1 MAGSTI
7 TSTNNGFGSG
17 VAAGLRV
24 GAGGVYTDAQGNP
37 SYIDQ
42 STGQLVS
49 GRPPAGYDPT
59 QVPQY
64 MADQGSTFY
73 GDAPPPSET
82 VPSGSGPG
90 LIGQQMQ
97 AAGNNWLAAPQGT
110 AENFTIDPRT
120 GAKLV
125 NNGDGTAT
133 YGNPTLPPLP
143 QGDPGSTVATNVNN
157 SAVTGSAGGLIA
169 PGLSA
174 NGVTVPAVT
183 GGGNTK
189 GANANGAN
197 SAMTVGTA
205 PIVNADG
212 SITPG
217 TGPTIAAGTPGSI
230 TAPGYSAATVGVTPD
245 MTVQGQLMNVLAGE
259 NPATAALLQ
268 NAQTGANQ
276 ASNGGGLLHSS
287 MADQAADQAML
298 NVAEPI
304 AAADAQ
310 TYAQTASE
318 NQAAL
323 NQAYSTNAQ
332 LASTANVANLNSSTQ
347 NAIAWMQSQTN
358 LAQETMSTQSAQAV
372 ATLNAQAQVQVAKVN
387 TSNQML
393 IQTSASAASAYNQYL
408 TDVQNVLGNNTT
420 DAATKQSE
428 LTELQNDINAS
439 LTTIGS
445 IAGVTLPQISGAGAA
460 LAQSGGAQGAATTAA
475 NPYPSGTPGNPG

>member
-1 MAGSTI
+1 LV
-7 TSTNNGFGSG
+7 TNAS
-17 VAAGLRV
+17 
-24 GAGGVYTDAQGNP
+24 
-37 SYIDQ
+37 
-42 STGQLVS
+42 
-49 GRPPAGYDPT
+49 
-59 QVPQY
+59 
-64 MADQGSTFY
+64 
-73 GDAPPPSET
+73 
-82 VPSGSGPG
+82 
-90 LIGQQMQ
+90 
-97 AAGNNWLAAPQGT
+97 NNT
-110 AENFTIDPRT
+110 
-120 GAKLV
+120 
-125 NNGDGTAT
+125 
-133 YGNPTLPPLP
+133 
-143 QGDPGSTVATNVNN
+143 
-157 SAVTGSAGGLIA
+157 VTGGAGGLIA

-183 GGGNTK
+183 GGGNTM
-189 GANANGAN
+189 GANTNGTN
-197 SAMTVGTA
+197 STMTAGTA

-217 TGPTIAAGTPGSI
+217 TGPTITPGSPGSI
-230 TAPGYSAATVGVTPD
+230 TAPGYNAATVGVTPD
-245 MTVQGQLMNVLAGE
+245 MTVQGQLLNVLAGE

-276 ASNGGGLLHSS
+276 ASNASGVLHSS

-310 TYAQTASE
+310 TYAQTATE

-439 LTTIGS
+439 LATIGS
-445 IAGVTLPQISGAGAA
+445 IADVTLPQISGAGGA
-460 LAQSGGAQGAATTAA
+460 LAQGGGAQNTATTAA
-475 NPYPSGTPGNPG
+475 NQYPSGTPGNPG

>member
-1 MAGSTI
+1 MTGSTI

-73 GDAPPPSET
+73 GNAPSPS
-82 VPSGSGPG
+82 VSSPAGSGPG

-97 AAGNNWLAAPQGT
+97 AAGNNWLAGPAGQT
-110 AENFTIDPRT
+110 ENFTTGPGT

-133 YGNPTLPPLP
+133 YSKPTPPLP
-143 QGDPGSTVATNVNN
+143 QGDPGSTANVNDTT
-157 SAVTGSAGGLIA
+157 ATGGTGGLIA

-174 NGVTVPAVT
+174 NGITVPAVT
-183 GGGNTK
+183 TGGNTT
-189 GANANGAN
+189 GANANGTN
-197 SAMTVGTA
+197 STMSAGTA

-217 TGPTIAAGTPGSI
+217 TGPAITAGSPGSI
-230 TAPGYSAATVGVTPD
+230 TAPGYNAATVGVMPD
-245 MTVQGQLMNVLAGE
+245 MTVQGQLQNVLAGE

-276 ASNGGGLLHSS
+276 ASNSGGLLHSS

-310 TYAQTASE
+310 TYAQTAAE

-408 TDVQNVLGNNTT
+408 TDVQNVPGNNST
-420 DAATKQSE
+420 DAATKQAE
-428 LTELQNDINAS
+428 LSELQNDVNAS
-439 LTTIGS
+439 LTTIGL
-445 IAGVTLPQISGAGAA
+445 IAGVTLPQISGAGGA
-460 LAQSGGAQGAATTAA
+460 LTQSGGTQGAATPTA
-475 NPYPSGTPGNPG
+475 NPYPPGTPGNPG